1 MKKSKIY
8 LITSIIFLILLITTT
23 FIENMEDPGPKSL
36 GMFLSCLTGFYFG
49 SYLVVKD
56 YEK

>member
-1 MKKSKIY
+1 M
-8 LITSIIFLILLITTT
+8 ITIFS
-23 FIENMEDPGPKSL
+23 FIENIGDSGPKSL

-49 SYLVVKD
+49 SYLAVKD